1 MEFPEIHFGGDN
13 PKLHSYKK
21 YYWQPGETRIV
32 EFYPGKNTQVTLLYS
47 SDPSLFEKLT
57 TLIDGNPI
65 SIDLEW
71 APPNC
76 HSPHP
81 VELFQFSSSKGTI
94 IVASQDNKGYDQIA
108 RFLHSSTFFGKGMS
122 CDKKKLHECTNETF
136 DEIEDIEQT
145 RLSPNKLPLN
155 FESLTK
161 MFLGE
166 GTAKFKDHKVQVSDW
181 SQRPLTIQQIL
192 YGAHDSYAMLNVYYK
207 IVEKYRAVVKQT
219 TVNSKKKAKNKK
231 KKSKPQKVPQLK
243 IECVDIDWFF
253 TSKNMSIDYVLV
265 DAESIEENMPS
276 LKHLLFDYERKKGV
290 EVTDEDSCFLDHP
303 LDVIDLLLPGKTK
316 DKKTLCLERIMF
328 TGDLFLLGIVHAK
341 RDNSKDVAHCP
352 IMHGIKKI
360 CPAHMGNAFFYI
372 NILNF
377 FPKVIF
383 EYYSFILF
391 FYL

>member
-1 MEFPEIHFGGDN
+1 MNGPH
-13 PKLHSYKK
+13 P
-21 YYWQPGETRIV
+21 T
-32 EFYPGKNTQVTLLYS
+32 VT
-47 SDPSLFEKLT
+47 
-57 TLIDGNPI
+57 
-65 SIDLEW
+65 
-71 APPNC
+71 PP
-76 HSPHP
+76 PHP

-219 TVNSKKKAKNKK
+219 TVNSNKKAKNKK

-243 IECVDIDWFF
+243 IECVDIDGFF

-328 TGDLFLLGIVHAK
+328 TGDLFLLGIIHAK
-341 RDNSKDVAHCP
+341 RDNSFMCEACMKRLKDQFAAIQHCELRHLADQSVDHKLDP
-352 IMHGIKKI
+352 RDVLLHYLTGVKAVKCPFKVFFDESQMHNMKNEDDIRR
-360 CPAHMGNAFFYI
+360 FF
-372 NILNF
+372 
-377 FPKVIF
+377 
-383 EYYSFILF
+383 
-391 FYL
+391 